1 MTTLI
6 ISNEKI
12 KDIMKIIKSLEESGL
27 FLKDDSE
34 IIENET
40 KEQNGEFLGMLFGTL
55 GASVL
60 ENMLAGKRVII
71 ASGRTIT
78 GATPSFN

>member
-60 ENMLAGKRVII
+60 EIC
-71 ASGRTIT
+71 
-78 GATPSFN
+78 

>member
-71 ASGRTIT
+71 ASGRTIR
-78 GATPSFN
+78 GAPSSFN

>member
-1 MTTLI
+1 
-6 ISNEKI
+6 
-12 KDIMKIIKSLEESGL
+12 MKIIKSLEESGL

-78 GATPSFN
+78 GATSSFN

>member
-78 GATPSFN
+78 GATSSFN